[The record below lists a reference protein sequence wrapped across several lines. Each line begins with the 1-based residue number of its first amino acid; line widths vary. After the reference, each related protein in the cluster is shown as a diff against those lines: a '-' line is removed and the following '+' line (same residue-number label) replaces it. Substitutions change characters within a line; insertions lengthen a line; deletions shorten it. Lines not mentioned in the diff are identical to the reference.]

1 MVKESSNLRKL
12 VKQGGDVMKSVG
24 QEGAEI
30 SVIVSYIICG
40 LFVFIGVSL
49 IIYGLIPSAPFNCD
63 SDIEQKQLDFCNN
76 SKSSDCSKQQKELD
90 GKNSKCVKKTIKFLP
105 FGVIGIV
112 ILFIGIGIVLI
123 SKWNKNLVKNNPK
136 IAAVEGLAT
145 TANIIGGMFHHRM

>member
-1 MVKESSNLRKL
+1 MVEESSISNL

-24 QEGAEI
+24 KEGAEF
-30 SVIVSYIICG
+30 SVIVSYILCG
-40 LFVFIGVSL
+40 FFVLIGISL
-49 IIYGLIPSAPFNCD
+49 ILYGLIPSTPFNCD

-76 SKSSDCSKQQKELD
+76 NKSSDCSREQKELD
-90 GKNSKCVKKTIKFLP
+90 DKNAKCLEKTSKFLP

-136 IAAVEGLAT
+136 IAAVEGMAT
-145 TANIIGGMFHHRM
+145 TANIIGSMFPHR